1 MSRDRLY
8 IILQLG
14 GWALYATINFII
26 FSLSGGEISLN
37 MKITFLLIF
46 LIGLLTS
53 HLYRTLIVRL
63 KWFQLNITKLIPRVL
78 FASTGFAI
86 LFELIL
92 NLGALV
98 FTTTNFDTR
107 ISSHLQNILV
117 WFILFVIWS
126 LFYFTYHFFERYR
139 NEEIKNLK
147 WQAKEKE
154 IELNKL
160 KSQLNPHF
168 IFNAMN
174 SIRALIDEDPQKAKK
189 SVTQLANILRNS
201 LMLGTR
207 KTVPFQDEMDIVK
220 DYIDLEKTRYEERL
234 RCTKVVEEEAHRFQV
249 PSLMIQTLV
258 ENGIKHGISKL
269 PSGGELKLNAFVE
282 NNKLHVRIENPG
294 ILDVNHKPETGFGIV
309 NTRQRLNLL
318 YGDQAEF
325 SIRDSN
331 DQTVITEIIIPS
343 EPI

>member
-1 MSRDRLY
+1 MSRERLY
-8 IILQLG
+8 VILQLG
-14 GWALYATINFII
+14 GWALYAAINLIV
-26 FSLSGGEISLN
+26 FSLSGGETTLN
-37 MKITFLLIF
+37 MKITFFLIF
-46 LIGLLTS
+46 VIGLITS
-53 HLYRTLIVRL
+53 HLYRSIIIRL
-63 KWFQLNITKLIPRVL
+63 EWYNLNITALIPRVL
-78 FASTGFAI
+78 FASVGFGI
-86 LFELIL
+86 LFEFTL
-92 NLGALV
+92 NMAALV
-98 FTTTNFDTR
+98 FTTSSFDTR
-107 ISSHLQNILV
+107 IAPHLQNILV

-168 IFNAMN
+168 IFNSMN
-174 SIRALIDEDPQKAKK
+174 SIRALIDEDPKKAKK

-207 KTVPFQDEMDIVK
+207 KTVPFQDEMDIVN
-220 DYIDLEKTRYEERL
+220 DYIQLEKTRYEERL
-234 RCTKVVEEEAHRFQV
+234 RCSKKVEEEAHRFQV

-269 PSGGELKLNAFVE
+269 PSGGELKLSAFVQGE
-282 NNKLHVRIENPG
+282 KLHVRIENPG
-294 ILDVNHKPETGFGIV
+294 LLDLEKKPETGFGLV

-325 SIRDSN
+325 SIRSSN
-331 DQTVITEIIIPS
+331 DQTVITEIVLPS